1 VPLATPAQ
9 FGDMIDAA
17 REGGFAYPAV
27 NVSSSQTLNAALR
40 GFGEAGSDGIVQ
52 ITTGGAAYAAGAHG
66 DMALGARA
74 IAEYAR
80 VVAEGWPVLVALHS
94 DHCPPSALDAFVR
107 PLLGDGRA
115 RRSRGQEPL
124 FAGHMFDGSALPLD
138 ENLDIAESLLAECAA
153 LGVVLEVE
161 CGVVGGEEDGV
172 RGELGERLY
181 TTRDDL
187 MRVVDRLGAGER
199 GRYLLAAT
207 FGNVHGVYSPEHV
220 RLRPEILRE
229 GQRALAER
237 RGEGARFDYVF
248 HGGSGSDPADVAAAV
263 QHGVVKMNVDTDGQ
277 YAFTRAV
284 AGHAFRH
291 FDGVLKVDGAL
302 GDKRAYD
309 PRAWGRL
316 AEEAMA
322 GVVSDACHLLG
333 SAGRSSGRLHAER
346 QPQNPSRS
354 EVGEP
359 PRQG

>member
-1 VPLATPAQ
+1 MPLATPAQ

-17 REGGFAYPAV
+17 RGGGFAYPAV

-40 GFGEAGSDGIVQ
+40 GFAEAGSDGIVQ
-52 ITTGGAAYAAGAHG
+52 ITTGGAAYAAGAPG

-94 DHCPPSALDAFVR
+94 DHCPP
-107 PLLGDGRA
+107 
-115 RRSRGQEPL
+115 RRSTPSCAPSWPTPEPAGAADEEPL

-138 ENLDIAESLLAECAA
+138 ENLDIAEPLLAECAA
-153 LGVVLEVE
+153 LGVVLEVQ

-172 RGELGERLY
+172 HGEPGERLY

-207 FGNVHGVYSPEHV
+207 FGNVHGVYAPEHV

-237 RGEGARFDYVF
+237 RGEEARFDYVF

-263 QHGVVKMNVDTDGQ
+263 QHGVVKMNLDTDAQ
-277 YAFTRAV
+277 YAFSERPPVTPSATTT
-284 AGHAFRH
+284 
-291 FDGVLKVDGAL
+291 
-302 GDKRAYD
+302 
-309 PRAWGRL
+309 
-316 AEEAMA
+316 
-322 GVVSDACHLLG
+322 AC
-333 SAGRSSGRLHAER
+333 
-346 QPQNPSRS
+346 
-354 EVGEP
+354 
-359 PRQG
+359 